1 MADRPAHHLFP
12 DEPGGPSREL
22 QLRAVDGL
30 ATFLARWEDPTPAG
44 DGDNQGDVAESE
56 ER

>member
-1 MADRPAHHLFP
+1 MADRPAHHPLP